1 MSSFSPVFPSL
12 LAKGKVEIVWAS
24 CSSNVVLLSILDLL
38 VGSLL
43 ENDVTIR
50 PLITATASPD
60 IPVTN
65 QGQLANL
72 VLDTGAGAGA
82 GASSQPG
89 KKYHRRGKERRFGR
103 GFRLI
108 RNKHPFA
115 EDFKVGSAD
124 SSSFS
129 QTGTSQTVL
138 STSPTVGPLQASS
151 SSSTTQPSQF
161 ANQVISLDSAGVTTN
176 TPTTSTNIPLVNS
189 NTFDNQILDSADQTE
204 VYKRDHCSWLNISS
218 RQ

>member
-1 MSSFSPVFPSL
+1 M
-12 LAKGKVEIVWAS
+12 
-24 CSSNVVLLSILDLL
+24 
-38 VGSLL
+38 GSLL

-82 GASSQPG
+82 GAGASSQPKSPG

-115 EDFKVGSAD
+115 EDFKVGSAG

-138 STSPTVGPLQASS
+138 STGPTVGPLQASS

-161 ANQVISLDSAGVTTN
+161 ANQVISLDSTGVTST
-176 TPTTSTNIPLVNS
+176 TPTSSTNIPLVNS

-204 VYKRDHCSWLNISS
+204 VNKRNHCSWLNLSS